1 MSDRFQVRSVTGY
14 TIGAE
19 GRQASRHE
27 RATYWICDLEG
38 YPKQVAVFA
47 PAAYG
52 RVPGVDTSEKG
63 CKRRAEARCAEL
75 NEWNRREL
83 ERLA

>member
-1 MSDRFQVRSVTGY
+1 MSDRFQVRSITGY

-19 GRQASRHE
+19 GRQASRTA
-27 RATYWICDLEG
+27 RATYWICDMEG
-38 YPKQVAVFA
+38 YPKQVAVYA
-47 PAAYG
+47 PAPYAKG
-52 RVPGVDTSEKG
+52 RGDTSEKA

>member
-14 TIGAE
+14 TIGGE
-19 GRQASRHE
+19 GRNAARQA

-47 PAAYG
+47 PESYKRG
-52 RVPGVDTSEKG
+52 GGDTSEKG

-83 ERLA
+83 ERMA

>member
-14 TIGAE
+14 TIGPE
-19 GRQASRHE
+19 GRNAGSTPRT
-27 RATYWICDLEG
+27 TYWICDLEG
-38 YPKQVAVFA
+38 YPKQVATFA
-47 PAAYG
+47 PKSGFVVGDAA
-52 RVPGVDTSEKG
+52 
-63 CKRRAEARCAEL
+63 RRRLAEARCAEL